1 MLKTYP
7 KMLELPWNQAL
18 DAVDVLNVKV
28 ENVSIRVLVLM
39 DELKAYILRW
49 IMWIYDIR
57 CYTTI

>member
-39 DELKAYILRW
+39 DELKAYILR
-49 IMWIYDIR
+49 
-57 CYTTI
+57 